1 MLIFIGRLFPTF
13 FANIFLQEEIVE
25 ENPLSPTTEK
35 MKPVTIKEEKV
46 EDDDEGRIKI

>member
-1 MLIFIGRLFPTF
+1 
-13 FANIFLQEEIVE
+13 LQEEIAE

-46 EDDDEGRIKI
+46 DEDDEGKKELFNLLVDVA